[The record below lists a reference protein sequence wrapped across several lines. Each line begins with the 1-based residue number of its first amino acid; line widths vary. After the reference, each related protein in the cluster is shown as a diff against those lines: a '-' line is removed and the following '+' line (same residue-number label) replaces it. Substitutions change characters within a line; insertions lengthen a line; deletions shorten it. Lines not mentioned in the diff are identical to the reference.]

1 MFFFSDYTLQDS
13 QFVLAGKAYIYNEFL
28 LKEFPDIDAIE
39 TEFESDGAGA
49 FNSNMVKACMPY
61 WYEWSNGRVEEVEIR
76 HCVNGD
82 GKSKLDGSF
91 GRLGYNFREAVNNR
105 VMDIINAETCLAAY
119 EGSGGIRGATAAILQ
134 PDRTKKL
141 EIVQNN
147 PRLLSSHRLVLDR
160 SKREIRSYSNSGY
173 GDGISISFDDID
185 AMWLKASSEERMV
198 AGVATSNEDD
208 EDHHLTRED
217 NTNHPKKPGYLIT
230 LQKETTQSKDKA
242 LHPFESHSSRM
253 KKAKTTKRAATI

>member
-1 MFFFSDYTLQDS
+1 MSFYQ
-13 QFVLAGKAYIYNEFL
+13 KN
-28 LKEFPDIDAIE
+28 PDIDVIE

-49 FNSNMVKACMPY
+49 FNSNMAKACMPY

-91 GRLGYNFREAVNNR
+91 GRLGCNYREAVNNR
-105 VMDIINAETCLAAY
+105 VTDIINAETCLAAY

-134 PDRTKKL
+134 PDRTNKL

-147 PRLLSSHRLVLDR
+147 PRR

-173 GDGISISFDDID
+173 GDGISISFDDIN
-185 AMWLKASSEERMV
+185 AMWSKASSEERLV
-198 AGVATSNEDD
+198 AGVASSNEEEDD
-208 EDHHLTRED
+208 DHLTRED
-217 NTNHPKKPGYLIT
+217 NTNNPK
-230 LQKETTQSKDKA
+230 
-242 LHPFESHSSRM
+242 
-253 KKAKTTKRAATI
+253 